1 MIKAVTTRSTK
12 RGTIR
17 KMGAEVEIDGTKL
30 ELLHE
35 FMGILDSLEESCP
48 DVILKALQ
56 LHMEDKNYDN

>member
-1 MIKAVTTRSTK
+1 MIKAITTSNTLKGST
-12 RGTIR
+12 R
-17 KMGAEVEIDGTKL
+17 KMGAEVTIDGTKM

-56 LHMEDKNYDN
+56 LHMEDRKHDN